1 MVCESRSV
9 FLLDSFRLLALG
21 ISHSFVI
28 VMIRE
33 NPLFAAAC
41 VSLAFSG
48 SSLAWQ
54 PGTYPS
60 APARMHTSGF
70 SVDLTD
76 RNDVL
81 SFWHAVYQ
89 ASEGF
94 DDRVAWTGDYSG
106 SNGTVSREFVDDV
119 ERRLNYFRAMCGVPS
134 NARVNSG
141 STVVLAPSDT
151 FKSSGGTLKS
161 SAAQDAA
168 LMLVR
173 NYDPSTGLNPAMT
186 HNPGNQ
192 LIGWSAAGWNASA
205 NGNFSFGFYGPT
217 AITEYMLEQ
226 YTSDASLS
234 AWNSL
239 VGHRR
244 WNLYPRATDY
254 ATGDQPG
261 ASAYLPPTNVFYVAQ
276 NPSEMAPVENDIFV
290 AYPPAGYFPA
300 PLNTP
305 FWSLSRANANFS
317 AATVRMTT
325 VSGVEVPI
333 LSTEQ
338 GNDFGDPAFIWR
350 VSSAASM
357 QSVYGDTAFNVEI
370 SGISGPGVPTS
381 HSYTVRLI
389 NPDRLTSNQKL
400 TGVSQLSRKKT
411 AVYTFTPPPRSEAL
425 RILVSST
432 SSEKWKENAETPSA
446 VKVIDG
452 TAANYPLISQ
462 TSSFAG
468 FGGLTGA
475 YAFRLTFPTAYDLLK
490 RGVPDQIFELDR
502 DIVPTSKGVLKFQYR
517 RGYMTPSSRLAVEIS
532 TTNGLVW
539 KKIGSEIEG
548 LSNVYDAKLSTLS
561 VPLAKSSKP
570 VRIRFR
576 YYSTGGSIYT
586 HDAAPTFPTGIFL
599 DEIAVGGCS
608 LWAPMKTVSLSSDA
622 SSFKFSSSSIG
633 SKPVAGSVW
642 QLRMQANIGGKWMTP
657 GTPRTITIK
666 P

>member
-1 MVCESRSV
+1 
-9 FLLDSFRLLALG
+9 
-21 ISHSFVI
+21 
-28 VMIRE
+28 MIRG

-60 APARMHTSGF
+60 SPSRMHTSGF
-70 SVDLTD
+70 SVNLAD

-94 DDRVAWTGDYSG
+94 DGRVAWTGDYRG
-106 SNGTVSREFVDDV
+106 ANGTVSREFVDDV

-151 FKSSGGTLKS
+151 HKSSVGTLKS
-161 SAAQDAA
+161 IAAQDAA

-205 NGNFSFGFYGPT
+205 NGNFSFGFYGPA

-261 ASAYLPPTNVFYVAQ
+261 ASAFLPPTNVFYVAQ
-276 NPSEMAPVENDIFV
+276 NLSEMTPVENDIFV
-290 AYPPAGYFPA
+290 AYPPAGYVPA
-300 PLNTP
+300 ALNTP

-317 AATVRMTT
+317 AATVKMTT
-325 VSGVEVPI
+325 ASGVEVPI
-333 LSTEQ
+333 LSTER
-338 GNDFGDPAFIWR
+338 GNDFGDPALIWR

-357 QSVYGDTAFNVEI
+357 QAVYNDTAFNVEV

-381 HSYTVRLI
+381 HSYIVRMI
-389 NPDRLTSNQKL
+389 NPDRLTSNQKI
-400 TGVSQLSRKKT
+400 TGVSQLSRTKS

-425 RILVSST
+425 RILVSS
-432 SSEKWKENAETPSA
+432 SSSAEWKENAEIPSA
-446 VKVIDG
+446 AKVIDG
-452 TAANYPLISQ
+452 TASNYPLISR
-462 TSSFAG
+462 TTAFGS
-468 FGGLTGA
+468 FGGVTGA
-475 YAFRLTFPTAYDLLK
+475 YAFRLTFPTSYDLAK
-490 RGVPDQIFELDR
+490 RGVPDQIFELNR
-502 DIVPTSKGVLKFQYR
+502 DIIPTSKGVLKFQYR

-539 KKIGSEIEG
+539 TKVGSEIAG
-548 LSNVYDAKLSTLS
+548 LSNIYDAKLSAMNIA
-561 VPLAKSSKP
+561 LAKSSTP

-586 HDAAPTFPTGIFL
+586 HDAAPTYPTGIFL

-608 LWAPMKTVSLSSDA
+608 LWAPMKTASLSA
-622 SSFKFSSSSIG
+622 KAVSFKFSSSSIG
-633 SKPVAGSVW
+633 SKPAAGSVW
-642 QLRMQANIGGKWMTP
+642 QLRMQAKLGGKWMTP
-657 GTPRTITIK
+657 GPPRSVSITP
-666 P
+666 